1 MANRPP
7 PVPGERRALKRRE
20 NEKEEEKKNETGVLG
35 EIAFIHQSF
44 YTN

>member
-7 PVPGERRALKRRE
+7 PVPGERRALKRQE
-20 NEKEEEKKNETGVLG
+20 NEKEGEKNETGVLG